1 MSILPLLIITNFH
14 SNVTI
19 SFIKDHFELII
30 VEYLRGSFPRKIL
43 HGKKGVKNE
52 IFFTSK

>member
-14 SNVTI
+14 SNVTV

-52 IFFTSK
+52 ICFY